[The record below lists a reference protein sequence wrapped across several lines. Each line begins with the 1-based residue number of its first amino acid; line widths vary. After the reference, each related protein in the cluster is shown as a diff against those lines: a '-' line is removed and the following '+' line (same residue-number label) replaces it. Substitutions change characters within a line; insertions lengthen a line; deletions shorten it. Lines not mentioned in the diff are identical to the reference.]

1 MNVHLNCLATS
12 ISSNY
17 RLQKNS
23 FASTKFK
30 IFESRNIKLSIFLF
44 FSFVLSSHVLLSY
57 LLLFHCIKVFF
68 SFLFY
73 SRKIQKLNLRIS
85 YLTKLIVLFIDNYLF
100 IYLISHTFCIT
111 NNDTP
116 IILLHFIVFYSQV
129 NFHFVFMFIF
139 L

>member
-17 RLQKNS
+17 RLPKNS

-57 LLLFHCIKVFF
+57 LLLFRCIKVFL

-73 SRKIQKLNLRIS
+73 SRKIQKLNLEIL

-100 IYLISHTFCIT
+100 IYRLIFFV
-111 NNDTP
+111 NLF
-116 IILLHFIVFYSQV
+116 LLFNALHL
-129 NFHFVFMFIF
+129 NFSG
-139 L
+139 